1 MFLFSILFCIPY
13 WLKFRYTRELG
24 LHETELGKN
33 PHFNRIVH
41 FWMYLPIAYFIPL
54 IILVITNVYLIGTI
68 MLARQRRQRLGMSGH
83 TNSSLTTA
91 SASTATATQP
101 MLKNGGAPA
110 ASSNNNNNNHRMS
123 HQEEKRA
130 SVRRRT
136 TNAGRGG
143 GGGGGGNMGA
153 GGMNITIMLIAVV
166 FLFFCCQCPVLILHI
181 MQSMFC
187 MDSET
192 DRFRCQASAFYQYA
206 QVVAKFLLV
215 CNLSLNFACYCLF
228 SQKFRQVLRET
239 LPALPSLSSFFSPC
253 FSRKTTIIDARGGAV
268 VVGSQPPQPV

>member
-91 SASTATATQP
+91 SASTAAAAATQP

-110 ASSNNNNNNHRMS
+110 APTNNNHRLS

-130 SVRRRT
+130 SVRRRA
-136 TNAGRGG
+136 TNAGR

-187 MDSET
+187 MDSES

-206 QVVAKFLLV
+206 QVIAKFLLV

-228 SQKFRQVLRET
+228 SQKFRQVLREA

-253 FSRKTTIIDARGGAV
+253 FSRKTIIAARGVA
-268 VVGSQPPQPV
+268 VGSEPPQPV